1 MASATLS
8 QSKTEKP
15 KQNWILDPYSDLV
28 FVIGAP
34 ILAFVWALVTLRFFG
49 PEIVWNVFIIF
60 NIAHHFPT
68 FIRIY
73 GDKDCFRRF
82 RWSLILGPIIPFTA
96 GLLLSYYTVSN
107 GYPIK
112 TLFVILMVLTLWDP
126 WHFLMQHYGFMRI
139 YDRHNSAPPKLAAW
153 MDYAISLSWFAFIM
167 LATTEWFIDRILY
180 PLFNDNGIRLLLW
193 IEPSVY
199 NAVLNIAF
207 GFAVAASLAYL
218 GYIVWCWNKGFF
230 VSPAK
235 LCLLVITFAMMYITY
250 VPNSFLR
257 SNYPE
262 WQFTV
267 GFATLGMVHVTQ
279 YLAIVWKYNRGLA
292 AKGDQR
298 SRSGTFTKVFSQ
310 GGLFL
315 AAMYVAVCLIYG
327 ATFSNNSPVVPSLQS
342 FGLPAGFLTA
352 LSCLIVTVGFTST
365 FMHYYYDGFIWKFR
379 HKENREN
386 LVTGEGK
393 NAPSKKSEGET
404 GSGASWWQRVASDS
418 IWSKFRGDSALATI
432 SRQACYFGIPI
443 GLIIVTYLFLGQ
455 TPRSAQHQ
463 APSVESVIALTQ
475 QVDRDATEESIQQ
488 LATAL
493 SRVELQVMAEQRMT
507 ELCKTNIG
515 WHEEELAFLLYS
527 RARARMS
534 LTLGTAKMSGNPRQP
549 TEAEKQAYQ
558 DDVRKALALL
568 ESQEISP
575 ELPYLTDEQK
585 KVLQYIDA
593 WKAEVSS

>member
-1 MASATLS
+1 MASATLAQAKS
-8 QSKTEKP
+8 EKP

-34 ILAFVWALVTLRFFG
+34 VLAFVWALLTLRFFG
-49 PEIVWNVFIIF
+49 QEIVWNVFIIF

-73 GDKDCFRRF
+73 GDKDCFKRF
-82 RWSLILGPIIPFTA
+82 RWSLILGPVIPFTA

-153 MDYAISLSWFAFIM
+153 MDYAISLSWFTFIM

-180 PLFNDNGIRLLLW
+180 PLFNDNGVRLLLW
-193 IEPSVY
+193 IEPSIY

-207 GFAVAASLAYL
+207 GAAVVASVVYL
-218 GYIVWCWNKGFF
+218 GYTIWCWRKGFF

-235 LCLLVITFAMMYITY
+235 ICLLVITFGMMYVTY

-257 SNYPE
+257 ASYPE

-292 AKGDQR
+292 SKGQER

-315 AAMYVAVCLIYG
+315 GAMYVAVCLIYG
-327 ATFSNNSPVVPSLQS
+327 ALFSNNSPVVPSLQT

-386 LVTGEGK
+386 LVVAGEATKGK
-393 NAPSKKSEGET
+393 KTEEESST
-404 GSGASWWQRVASDS
+404 DASWWQKVSSDS
-418 IWSKFRGDSALATI
+418 IWSRFRGDSPLATMT
-432 SRQACYFGIPI
+432 RQACYFGIPI

-455 TPRSAQHQ
+455 TPRSTQHQ
-463 APSVESVIALTQ
+463 APSIESVVALTQ
-475 QVDRDATEESIQQ
+475 RIEQDANQENLAQ
-488 LATAL
+488 LDDAL
-493 SRVELQVMAEQRMT
+493 SRVELQIQAEQRMT

-515 WHEEELAFLLYS
+515 MHEEELAFLLYS
-527 RARARMS
+527 RARAKVGLAMGASR
-534 LTLGTAKMSGNPRQP
+534 LEGQPRAP
-549 TEAEKQAYQ
+549 TEAEKQAYV
-558 DDVRKALALL
+558 DDVRRAISLL
-568 ESQEISP
+568 EAQEIP
-575 ELPYLTDEQK
+575 RDLPYLTDEQK
-585 KVLQYIDA
+585 RVLQYIDA
-593 WKAEVSS
+593 WKAEVST